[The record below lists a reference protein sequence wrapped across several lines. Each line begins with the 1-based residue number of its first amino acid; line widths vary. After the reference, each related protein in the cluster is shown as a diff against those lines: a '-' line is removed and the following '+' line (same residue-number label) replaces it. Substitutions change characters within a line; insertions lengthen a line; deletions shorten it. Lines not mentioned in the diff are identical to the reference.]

1 MFIVE
6 LLTPEG
12 AKVRKGTQAPK
23 RRQGAAF
30 FPGACT
36 VYMAPVRGLYEAC
49 TKPVHGLYGASTRNI
64 FILKCS

>member
-36 VYMAPVRGLYEAC
+36 VYKAPVRGLYEAC
-49 TKPVHGLYGASTRNI
+49 TKPYAACTGLLRET
-64 FILKCS
+64 FLF